1 MIKGLC
7 ITPPVLGR
15 ISIGKVVEKNGRKL
29 PEKDDQFTITSQIQL
44 HDGWAPHPLDAV
56 YRAASPGNKLRAIP
70 VTVMF
75 SQPDLN
81 LRASYCFFDRQAGR
95 PLCNGNG
102 VTCRRLTQEGITDLP
117 CPGPDTCEFAQG
129 QCKPYGRLNVQI
141 DQADEL
147 GTFIFRTTGYNSI
160 RTLTARLHYY
170 SAVSGGLLASLPLE
184 LRLRGKSTVQSHR
197 TPIYYVDLTIRE
209 GTTLENAI
217 HQAQETHDRRMNE
230 GFDQQALDHAA
241 KTGLENGVFEESA
254 EELPAVADEF
264 FTPGGD
270 AGIQRKDQPS
280 SLSTKV
286 KARVRDKSYLEAV
299 TK

>member
-7 ITPPVLGR
+7 ITPPILGR

-44 HDGWAPHPLDAV
+44 QDGWAPHPLDAV
-56 YRAASPGNKLRAIP
+56 YRGASPGNKLRAIP

-81 LRASYCFFDRQAGR
+81 LRASYCFFDRHASR

-102 VTCRRLTQEGITDLP
+102 ATCRRLTQDGMVDLP
-117 CPGPDTCEFAQG
+117 CPGPDTCEFGQG

-170 SAVSGGLLASLPLE
+170 AAVSGGLLAALPLE

-209 GTTLENAI
+209 GTTLEDAI
-217 HQAQETHDRRMNE
+217 RQAQETHDRRMKG

-241 KTGLENGVFEESA
+241 KTGLENGVFEESV
-254 EELPAVADEF
+254 EELPAVAEEF
-264 FTPGGD
+264 FLPTEEMKVDPQS
-270 AGIQRKDQPS
+270 AS
-280 SLSTKV
+280 SFSHQLREKVSARTKHTT
-286 KARVRDKSYLEAV
+286 SN
-299 TK
+299 